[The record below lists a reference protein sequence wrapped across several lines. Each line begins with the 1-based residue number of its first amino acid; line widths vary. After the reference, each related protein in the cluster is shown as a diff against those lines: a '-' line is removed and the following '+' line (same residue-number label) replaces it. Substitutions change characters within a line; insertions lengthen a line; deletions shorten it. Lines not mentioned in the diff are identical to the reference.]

1 MPAKHLMRNNLILKT
16 LLLICS
22 TWLFA
27 ATATAA
33 PVPDV
38 GSDKDPL
45 LESLDGKF
53 TPGSLLVG
61 KTRPD
66 AVVRLDGRRLR
77 ITPDGYFVFGFGR
90 DAEGLVG
97 LSLKVNDREESHVFR
112 LRERDWPVQKIEGVP
127 ERTVEPPEGE
137 TLKRIRRETA
147 AVQAARARESDLKHF
162 LDSFRWPLHG
172 PVTGVY
178 GSQRIYNG
186 EPGRP
191 HYGVDIARPAGTPVR
206 APNAGEVVLAHPNM
220 FYSGGTMIIDH
231 GYGVTSTFIHLKE
244 LKVEKGDQVR
254 KGQVVGTV
262 GSSGRATGAHL
273 DWRINW
279 YQTRIDP
286 QALVGDMVERYRSA
300 SNAEG
305 D

>member
-1 MPAKHLMRNNLILKT
+1 MRNNSILKT

-22 TWLFA
+22 AWLWA

-33 PVPDV
+33 P
-38 GSDKDPL
+38 SDESGPSDQAGEKPL
-45 LESLDGKF
+45 LESLDGEIA
-53 TPGSLLVG
+53 PGSLLVG
-61 KTRPD
+61 KTRSE
-66 AVVRLDGRRLR
+66 ATVRLDGRRLR
-77 ITPDGYFVFGFGR
+77 VTPEGYFVFGFGR
-90 DAEGLVG
+90 DAEGLAG
-97 LSLKVNDREESHVFR
+97 LSLKVGEREESHVFR
-112 LRERDWPVQKIEGVP
+112 LRERDWPVQEIEGVP
-127 ERTVEPPEGE
+127 ERTVEPPTGE

-162 LDSFRWPLHG
+162 LNSFRWPLYG
-172 PVTGVY
+172 PITGVY

-191 HYGVDIARPAGTPVR
+191 HYGVDIARPAGTAVR
-206 APNAGEVVLAHPNM
+206 APNAGEVVLAHPDM
-220 FYSGGTMIIDH
+220 FYSGGTLIIDH
-231 GYGVTSTFIHLKE
+231 GYGVTSTFIHLKD
-244 LKVEKGDQVR
+244 LKVEKGDEVR

-279 YQTRIDP
+279 YQTRINP
-286 QALVGDMVERYRSA
+286 QALVGDMIKRYRSA
-300 SNAEG
+300 SNTEG